1 MYKFYE
7 EKEKIREI
15 QKYLSEAESGNF
27 NSTIEERITKLKEQ
41 FGLVSDSKVDY
52 TTFNLIYSLYEEKR
66 LIEWIYRRCG
76 AREFP
81 IRIYS
86 YGEYMKKINKALI
99 RLSGYY
105 KIQTNLRECNYY
117 GERSEAVLDEL
128 AKIYRI
134 EKRCG
139 ELDTR
144 LLSTLL
150 RDFQALL
157 THND

>member
-1 MYKFYE
+1 MYRLYE

-15 QKYLSEAESGNF
+15 QKYLAETESGKYD
-27 NSTIEERITKLKEQ
+27 SSIEERIIKIKEQ
-41 FGLVSDSKVDY
+41 YGLASDSTVDY
-52 TTFNLIYSLYEEKR
+52 QTFRLIYSLYEEKR
-66 LIEWIYRRCG
+66 LIKWIYRRCG
-76 AREFP
+76 VGEFP
-81 IRIYS
+81 IRIHS

-99 RLSGYY
+99 RLSDYY

-128 AKIYRI
+128 AEIYRI